1 MFTSRKLR
9 LKVKEI
15 KISLL
20 KLYKKSYENE
30 FDFDLCAI

>member
-1 MFTSRKLR
+1 M
-9 LKVKEI
+9 KEI
-15 KISLL
+15 KILKLLL